1 MLFDEAASAGQ
12 TVLAAFQKNPPFSA
26 GFLVK

>member
-1 MLFDEAASAGQ
+1 MLFDKAASADSL
-12 TVLAAFQKNPPFSA
+12 VLAAFQKNPPFSA